1 MQVKMEKTFTV
12 GAPVQDVWAFMTDIE
27 KVSTCIP
34 GAEYAENLGDD
45 KHAVMM
51 TVKVGPIKTSYRG
64 EATIRKMDADAHT
77 IEIEGKGTD
86 TKGKG
91 GATMEMVGTLTSTA
105 DGGTEVSGDSTVTI
119 QGMLAQFGSRMIEDV
134 SNQLFEQF
142 TVSLRGKLGGDAE
155 ADDTG
160 TAEALSGLSVAGTA
174 IRGAAGRLVDSLK
187 KGSGN

>member
-1 MQVKMEKTFTV
+1 MEKTFTV

-160 TAEALSGLSVAGTA
+160 TAEALQCLISPSRPQDPADE
-174 IRGAAGRLVDSLK
+174 RLGHGFPSEKVPSPVL
-187 KGSGN
+187 